1 VAVAL
6 AGFIPAAIRAGAE
19 ARPAVSAT
27 TGSQAAQLPSP
38 AVDAAAGWQAA
49 QLPVPAGGFSDGAG
63 YAGPIAC
70 PAVGGCVVL
79 GEYSTPTG
87 ADEDLIATEKSGTW
101 TAVRAPLPAG
111 GTQATNLG
119 PYTLRCTGVGDCLG
133 TSLYQSPTSVAA
145 DVVEEVGGVWSA
157 VAMPVPSNL
166 RTGAFPTVSA
176 LACPLRG
183 ACVVVGTYETTSGLT
198 EGFVVTQEG
207 GQFVA
212 AQAPTPGANRGS
224 ILAGVACLTTT
235 ACVAVGSYVTTSNV
249 EQGLF
254 VNDDAGK
261 LTAAT
266 PPLPGN
272 AASNP
277 RAALQAVSCG
287 SSTLC
292 VAVGT
297 YENPSGD
304 HLGFIDTDSS
314 SKWTA
319 AKMPLPSGASAT
331 SPSPAVYGLVCKGGD
346 YCLGV
351 GGYTSS
357 AGKGEGLALVQRAGR
372 WSASM
377 MPGTDNTNVVVRAV
391 SCVSETSCAAAGH
404 YQSKAGQV
412 GYLMTLSGTT
422 LSGTTSPLP
431 SNANA
436 SPGVDLGF
444 VACPWIATCAV
455 SGTYGHSGS
464 PPIQLPFVVSD

>member
-1 VAVAL
+1 
-6 AGFIPAAIRAGAE
+6 
-19 ARPAVSAT
+19 
-27 TGSQAAQLPSP
+27 
-38 AVDAAAGWQAA
+38 
-49 QLPVPAGGFSDGAG
+49 VPAGGFSDGAG

-79 GEYSTPTG
+79 GEYSTPKG

-101 TAVRAPLPAG
+101 SAVQAPIPTGA
-111 GTQATNLG
+111 TEATNLG
-119 PYTLRCTGVGDCLG
+119 PYALRCTGVGYCLG
-133 TSLYQSPTSVAA
+133 TSLFQAPTTVAA
-145 DVVEEVGGVWSA
+145 DVLEEAGGVWSA

-166 RTGAFPTVSA
+166 RTGTFPTVSA

-183 ACVVVGTYETTSGLT
+183 ACVIVGTYETTSGLT

-207 GQFVA
+207 DQFVA

-224 ILAGVACLTTT
+224 ILAGVACQTTT
-235 ACVAVGSYVTTSNV
+235 ACVAVGSYVTTAN
-249 EQGLF
+249 EQEGLL
-254 VNDDAGK
+254 VSDATGR
-261 LTAAT
+261 LAAAV

-272 AASNP
+272 AASDP
-277 RAALQAVSCG
+277 KAALQAVSCG

-292 VAVGT
+292 FATGA

-304 HLGFIDTDSS
+304 HLGFVDTDSAGT
-314 SKWTA
+314 WAA
-319 AKMPLPSGASAT
+319 AKMPVPSGASGT
-331 SPSPAVYGLVCKGGD
+331 SPSPAIYGLVCKGGD

-351 GGYTSS
+351 GAYTSS
-357 AGKGEGLALVQRAGR
+357 AGKGEGLALVQRAGD

-412 GYLMTLSGTT
+412 GYLLTLSGTT

-436 SPGVDLGF
+436 SPGVDLGA
-444 VACPWIATCAV
+444 VACPWIATCTA
-455 SGTYGHSGS
+455 SGTYGRSGS
-464 PPIQLPFVVSD
+464 PPTQLPFVVSD

>member
-1 VAVAL
+1 VVTAVVGAVAL
-6 AGFIPAAIRAGAE
+6 SVFIPATIRASGQAS
-19 ARPAVSAT
+19 PTLAT
-27 TGSQAAQLPSP
+27 SVGWSP
-38 AVDAAAGWQAA
+38 A
-49 QLPVPAGGFSDGAG
+49 QLPVPPGAFSDGAG

-87 ADEDLIATEKSGTW
+87 LDEDLIATEKSGTW
-101 TAVRAPLPAG
+101 SAVRAPVPTG

-119 PYTLRCTGVGDCLG
+119 PYALRCTGVGDCLG
-133 TSLYQSPTSVAA
+133 TSLYQSPTAVAA
-145 DVVEEVGGVWSA
+145 DILEAVGGVWSA
-157 VAMPVPSNL
+157 IAMPVPSN
-166 RTGAFPTVSA
+166 RRGGSFPTVTG

-183 ACVVVGTYETTSGLT
+183 ACVIVGTYETTSGLT

-207 GQFVA
+207 ARFVA
-212 AQAPTPGANRGS
+212 ASSPTPGANRGS
-224 ILAGVACLTTT
+224 TLTGVACLTTT
-235 ACVAVGSYVTTSNV
+235 ACVAVGSFVTTANV
-249 EQGLF
+249 AEGLL

-261 LTAAT
+261 LAAAT

-277 RAALQAVSCG
+277 RAELQAVSCG

-292 VAVGT
+292 VALGT

-304 HLGFIDTDSS
+304 HLGLIDTDSS
-314 SKWTA
+314 GKWTA
-319 AKMPLPSGASAT
+319 AKMPVPSGASAT
-331 SPSPAVYGLVCKGGD
+331 NPSLAVYGLVCKGGD

-357 AGKGEGLALVQRAGR
+357 AGKGQGLALLQQAGH

-377 MPGTDNTNVVVRAV
+377 MPGTANTNVVVRAV

-412 GYLMTLSGTT
+412 GYLMTLSGAT
-422 LSGTTSPLP
+422 LSGSTSPLP
-431 SNANA
+431 SNANG

-444 VACPWIATCAV
+444 VACPWIATCVA
-455 SGTYGHSGS
+455 SGTYERSGS
-464 PPIQLPFVVSD
+464 PPAQLPFVVSD